1 MDLLVL
7 AQSVTV
13 VAVMSLALGWDVRTR
28 RIPNR
33 LTLAGLVLGLV
44 LRTPLGAEAVMVGL
58 GGAGIALLVSL
69 PLFALGGIG
78 GGDAK
83 LLMVAGAFLG
93 PQGLLVA
100 GLAAGV
106 LGGLMAVYT
115 IVRSKVWLP
124 ILLSSK
130 DLLINFATLGKAGAR
145 PSLDS
150 PGAVKIPYGVAI
162 SLGTLVAWFMPILG
176 VTIQ

>member
-1 MDLLVL
+1 MDLLLV
-7 AQSVTV
+7 AQTVAV

-33 LTLAGLVLGLV
+33 LTLVGLVLGLL
-44 LRTPLGAEAVMVGL
+44 LRAPLGFEALLTGV
-58 GGAGIALLVSL
+58 GGAGIALLIGF

-100 GLAAGV
+100 GLAAGA
-106 LGGLMAVYT
+106 LGGLMAIFT
-115 IVRSKVWLP
+115 IVRSRVWLP
-124 ILLSSK
+124 VLLSSK
-130 DLLINFATLGKAGAR
+130 DLLINLATLGKAGAR

-162 SLGTLVAWFMPILG
+162 SLGTLLAWFMPMLG
-176 VTIQ
+176 GMS

>member
-1 MDLLVL
+1 MDPLVL
-7 AQSVTV
+7 AQSVAV
-13 VAVMSLALGWDVRTR
+13 VAVMCLALGWDVRSR

-33 LTLAGLVLGLV
+33 LTMAGLALGIL
-44 LRTPLGAEAVMVGL
+44 LRIPLGVEAVLMGL

-83 LLMVAGAFLG
+83 LLMAAGAFLG
-93 PQGLLVA
+93 PEGLLIA
-100 GLAAGV
+100 GLAAGA
-106 LGGLMAVYT
+106 LGGLMAVAT
-115 IVRSKVWLP
+115 IVRGRVWLP
-124 ILLSSK
+124 ILLSSR
-130 DLLINFATLGKAGAR
+130 DLLVNLATLGKAGAR

-162 SLGTLVAWFMPILG
+162 SLGTMLAWFMPILG
-176 VTIQ
+176 VS

>member
-7 AQSVTV
+7 AQSAAV

-33 LTLAGLVLGLV
+33 LTLAGLVLGLL
-44 LRTPLGAEAVMVGL
+44 LRTPLGLEAVLL
-58 GGAGIALLVSL
+58 GVAGAVLALLVAL

-83 LLMVAGAFLG
+83 LLMAAGAFLG

-100 GLAAGV
+100 GLAAGA
-106 LGGLMAVYT
+106 LGGVMAVYT

-124 ILLSSK
+124 ILLSCK
-130 DLLINFATLGKAGAR
+130 DLLIHLATMGKAGAR

-176 VTIQ
+176 VTI